1 MASQPSP
8 RKKPRKQTLTSSSV
22 RPSADQQWEDDDTED
37 VKRKIAKPF
46 NPQAHDI
53 NAPKLPVSH
62 YIKNQ
67 PHMSLLNRYLL
78 YTIAHCTF
86 KNLLLVRFYVK
97 SILVNLIISIDD
109 KKRS

>member
-1 MASQPSP
+1 MGAGDKAGNLSGGEESSNIVASQPSP

-46 NPQAHDI
+46 NPQALDI

-62 YIKNQ
+62 YIQNQ
-67 PHMSLLNRYLL
+67 PHMSLLNRY
-78 YTIAHCTF
+78 YPIPKCTF
-86 KNLLLVRFYVK
+86 SKFYV
-97 SILVNLIISIDD
+97 
-109 KKRS
+109 